1 MASSSSVLVSRT
13 VPLLR
18 LIALGPVATAL
29 AAPGDEVRELTAAPD
44 LATVPSSQPA
54 AEAAASAAEVAVAPR
69 WQQGL
74 GLDLGLRLD
83 AFVTQGRT
91 YDVDVAA
98 GQNSG
103 LHGVNGAVDLELAYA
118 PPLPAP
124 WRIVAVAIGV
134 GYTPYFGTG
143 QASWIAYA
151 PTPSGVGQV
160 TSLYRYDWSVHLVP
174 MNLGLR
180 VQPPL
185 EQWFG
190 ALPVGLDLEG
200 GFAGGLAFASSSL
213 TMEGADDPF
222 ARDVGSSDFG
232 LGYYLGAGLRVPIAA
247 ALGSVVAGY
256 RYSAV
261 RLDFHRP
268 DFNATWGD
276 LGGHHLLVGYRLE
289 L

>member
-1 MASSSSVLVSRT
+1 MVSPSRILASRI
-13 VPLLR
+13 VPLL
-18 LIALGPVATAL
+18 LAALGPF
-29 AAPGDEVRELTAAPD
+29 AAAQAAETGDVSELQAVPD
-44 LATVPSSQPA
+44 LAELPSSQPA
-54 AEAAASAAEVAVAPR
+54 DGAGAATAEVTAAPR
-69 WQQGL
+69 WHQGL
-74 GLDLGLRLD
+74 GLELGLRLD

-91 YDVDVAA
+91 FDVDVAA

-124 WRIVAVAIGV
+124 WRIVAVALGV
-134 GYTPYFGTG
+134 GYTPFFGTG

-151 PTPSGVGQV
+151 PAASGVQQV

-174 MNLGLR
+174 VNLGLR

-190 ALPVGLDLEG
+190 ALPLGVDLEA

-213 TMEGADDPF
+213 TMDGADDPF

-232 LGYYLGAGLRVPIAA
+232 LGYYLGAGVRVPIAA